1 MPTKALYGRYLE
13 DFRVGEVIEHW
24 PGRTVTEADDMLFCM
39 LTMNHHPLHS
49 DAKYAADTQ
58 FGQRIVAGPLV
69 YSLVFGMTVAVVS
82 GKAIANLAT
91 SEMRHLAP
99 VFHGDT
105 LYARTEPHLLADGAV
120 RVHRSPCATPRA
132 SPTAASSASRPRA
145 STRRT
150 RSCWSSSAPS
160 CCPSARLRRISR
172 RPQRD
177 VWEVSGAAIPVGR
190 APMAPVSPP
199 LFNQCQ
205 SRTAANRSLRSPLSI
220 ASDGEGVRG

>member
-13 DFRVGEVIEHW
+13 DFRVGEVIDHW

-105 LYARTEPHLLADGAV
+105 LYARTEVLAV
-120 RVHRSPCATPRA
+120 RDSKSQPDRGIVSVKTEGLNQKDEVVLEFQRAVMLPKRS
-132 SPTAASSASRPRA
+132 AAP
-145 STRRT
+145 
-150 RSCWSSSAPS
+150 
-160 CCPSARLRRISR
+160 
-172 RPQRD
+172 D
-177 VWEVSGAAIPVGR
+177 
-190 APMAPVSPP
+190 
-199 LFNQCQ
+199 
-205 SRTAANRSLRSPLSI
+205 
-220 ASDGEGVRG
+220 